1 MMEFASYDG
10 SWKSLGPIVVQNLI
24 FVSWAGTVL
33 HTLLPAVEGASR
45 AVGWGESLEVFGMDV
60 QDHPWLG
67 GRIALDDENTSH
79 AETIIDCKAASD
91 LV

>member
-1 MMEFASYDG
+1 
-10 SWKSLGPIVVQNLI
+10 
-24 FVSWAGTVL
+24 
-33 HTLLPAVEGASR
+33 
-45 AVGWGESLEVFGMDV
+45 MDV

>member
-24 FVSWAGTVL
+24 FVAWAGTVL
-33 HTLLPAVEGASR
+33 HTLLPAIEGASR
-45 AVGWGESLEVFGMDV
+45 AVGWGGSLEIFGMDV
-60 QDHPWLG
+60 QDYPWVG
-67 GRIALDDENTSH
+67 GRIALDDENTSD
-79 AETIIDCKAASD
+79 AETIIDRKAASD